1 MSEKKVA
8 KLLRAVT
15 NLKHKTI
22 LYPTHSG
29 GLRVG
34 EVVRLRYSD
43 LDIERQTIIVR
54 QGKGQKDRRNLFS
67 ILLGRLCRTT
77 LLSIDPLL
85 VVSGALFGTASY
97 RA

>member
-1 MSEKKVA
+1 VLHHPTEIQYVRPKKQVKLPNVLSEKEVTQ
-8 KLLRAVT
+8 LLKSVN

-22 LYPTHSG
+22 LYLTYSA

-54 QGKGQKDRRNLFS
+54 QGKN
-67 ILLGRLCRTT
+67 
-77 LLSIDPLL
+77 
-85 VVSGALFGTASY
+85 ASF
-97 RA
+97 